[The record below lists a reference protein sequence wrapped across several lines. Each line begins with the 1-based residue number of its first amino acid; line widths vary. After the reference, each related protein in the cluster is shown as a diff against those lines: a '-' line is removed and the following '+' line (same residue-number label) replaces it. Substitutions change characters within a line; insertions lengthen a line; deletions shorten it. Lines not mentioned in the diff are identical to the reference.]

1 MRSPALWKVAQKL
14 ARENMRLKPGER
26 VCVVSDTEK
35 LTLAEVFLE
44 VAGSFDTDPV
54 LVLMAPRAQHGQEVP
69 EVVAAAMAG
78 ADVVFQVVTHAMTH
92 TDATQRAM
100 AAGARILVLRG
111 VTEDMMLHG
120 AINADYQ
127 QIAVRCAKLSQKM
140 NDAARVHVRTAL
152 GTDLVMSLAGR
163 QSLVL
168 DGIIKGPGQF
178 VAMPDGETAIVPV
191 EGSAQ
196 GTVVV
201 EHTMDGVGLLDEP
214 IRMRVAQG
222 KVVSIE
228 GGKGAQKLQQ
238 IVASADAN
246 ATNVAEF
253 AIGTNPKARLIGNMG
268 EDKKREGTVHI
279 AIGDSHVIGG
289 TVKSDIHLDGLLL
302 NPTVKLDGEIVV
314 DNGRL
319 LL

>member
-14 ARENMRLKPGER
+14 ARENMQLKPGER

-35 LTLAEVFLE
+35 LTLAEVFLD

-168 DGIIKGPGQF
+168 DGIIKGPGRF

-196 GTVVV
+196 GTLVV
-201 EHTMDGVGLLDEP
+201 EHTMDGVGWLDEP

-228 GGKGAQKLQQ
+228 GGKGAEKLQQ

-246 ATNVAEF
+246 ATNIAEF

-302 NPTVKLDGEIVV
+302 NPTVEFDGEIVV

>member
-1 MRSPALWKVAQKL
+1 
-14 ARENMRLKPGER
+14 
-26 VCVVSDTEK
+26 
-35 LTLAEVFLE
+35 
-44 VAGSFDTDPV
+44 
-54 LVLMAPRAQHGQEVP
+54 
-69 EVVAAAMAG
+69 
-78 ADVVFQVVTHAMTH
+78 MTH

-163 QSLVL
+163 QSLIL
-168 DGIIKGPGQF
+168 DGIIKGPGRF

-196 GTVVV
+196 GTLIV

-222 KVVSIE
+222 KVVSME
-228 GGKGAQKLQQ
+228 GGKAAQKLQQ

-246 ATNVAEF
+246 ATNIAEF

-302 NPTVKLDGEIVV
+302 NPTVELDGEIVV